1 MTVRPA
7 VLSDL
12 EKIQRLQRTCPEAA
26 QWPIGDYLLYDC
38 RVADEDNRVVGFV
51 VTRGVEPAEWEI
63 LYMAVDPQ
71 YRRRGVG
78 RLLLQEVTR
87 NMPGACFLEVRES
100 NQAARKFY
108 EAMGFTCVG
117 RRQDYYYNPVEPAI
131 VMKFHSC

>member
-1 MTVRPA
+1 MTVRTA

-12 EKIQRLQRTCPEAA
+12 EKIQRFQMSCPETAH
-26 QWPIGDYLLYDC
+26 WPIGDYLMYDC
-38 RVADEDNRVVGFV
+38 LVADEDSRVVGFV
-51 VTRGVEPAEWEI
+51 VTRGVEPSEWEI

-87 NMPGACFLEVRES
+87 KMPGAYFLEVRES

-108 EAMGFTCVG
+108 EAMGFTSVG